1 MAGKYGFTATYSVN
15 PDCTGVMNGTNGGD
29 NFAFVILDDGS
40 EILGTDIE
48 TDTSA
53 GTTINIVIKK
63 QDQDHRRG

>member
-1 MAGKYGFTATYSVN
+1 MAGKYGFTPTYSVN
-15 PDCTGVMNGTNGGD
+15 PDYAGVMNGTNGGD
-29 NFAFVILDDGS
+29 NFAFVILDDGW